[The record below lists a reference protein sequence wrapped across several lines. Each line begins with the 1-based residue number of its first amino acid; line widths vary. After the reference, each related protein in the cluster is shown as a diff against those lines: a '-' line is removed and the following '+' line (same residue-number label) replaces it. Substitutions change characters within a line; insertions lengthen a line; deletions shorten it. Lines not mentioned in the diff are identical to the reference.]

1 MIIIKWNL
9 ISDDK
14 LFFKRTLILS
24 KEGLNRVP
32 PWEESQ
38 VGSHRWVHS
47 WLLLCAGALTLRGN
61 LRECDRQCLQ

>member
-1 MIIIKWNL
+1 MIIIKYNL

-14 LFFKRTLILS
+14 LFFMRTLIPS

-38 VGSHRWVHS
+38 VGSDQWVHS
-47 WLLLCAGALTLRGN
+47 WLLL
-61 LRECDRQCLQ
+61 